1 MRLPR
6 LSILNYRPSAVKT
19 PMSQDKIQDF
29 QVNKNL
35 LIIKQRRRNMD
46 GPQIHFFGVLS
57 RDPEECPIG
66 DDTYVRL
73 HVVTVTEFLGARDP
87 ETLVFRVHLFGH
99 EGDSAMERC
108 RRGQS
113 VYVYGRYSQT
123 THKDEH
129 GTVRIT
135 PLVLAKEFHVLS

>member
-1 MRLPR
+1 
-6 LSILNYRPSAVKT
+6 
-19 PMSQDKIQDF
+19 
-29 QVNKNL
+29 
-35 LIIKQRRRNMD
+35 MD

-99 EGDSAMERC
+99 EGDSAMEHC
-108 RRGQS
+108 RKGQS
-113 VYVYGRYSQT
+113 VYVYGRYSQIT
-123 THKDEH
+123 RRDEH
-129 GTVRIT
+129 GTIRVE
-135 PLVLAKEFHVLS
+135 PLVLAKEFHVPPLSRATVSADPSFQ

>member
-1 MRLPR
+1 
-6 LSILNYRPSAVKT
+6 
-19 PMSQDKIQDF
+19 
-29 QVNKNL
+29 
-35 LIIKQRRRNMD
+35 MD
-46 GPQIHFFGVLS
+46 GPQIHFFGVLR
-57 RDPEECPIG
+57 RDPEEYPIGDDTYGDDTYGDDTYG

-73 HVVTVTEFLGARDP
+73 HVVTVTEFLGAGDP

-108 RRGQS
+108 RKGQS
-113 VYVYGRYSQT
+113 VYVYGRYSQIP
-123 THKDEH
+123 HQDEH